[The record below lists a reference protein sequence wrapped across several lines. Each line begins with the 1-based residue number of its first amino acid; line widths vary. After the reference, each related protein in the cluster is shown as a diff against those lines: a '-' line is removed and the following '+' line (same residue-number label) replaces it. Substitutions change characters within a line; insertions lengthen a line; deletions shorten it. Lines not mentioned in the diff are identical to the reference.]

1 MHIVPNNKL
10 SNHYV
15 KKRVRKQVWFENQTV
30 SSSFRQNLGTMSE
43 KTRMGMLYEDYLNP
57 NISFSNSSYPNMFG
71 NCLSMPNED
80 FNNSMMNIYN
90 NNNGEVFGVEG
101 INEVCENNNFF
112 GGDIKGLEENNNR
125 GCEEIG
131 HVENGNSTINSMVD
145 VKDAN
150 DDYADFDYPNVLD
163 GTVNDAPW
171 DYDNDGLTNYEEY
184 AYNMPSGWSFAN
196 NGVWWNGTNPNDW
209 DSDNDGLPDGYET
222 YYGLSPSYRHR
233 S

>member
-1 MHIVPNNKL
+1 
-10 SNHYV
+10 
-15 KKRVRKQVWFENQTV
+15 
-30 SSSFRQNLGTMSE
+30 
-43 KTRMGMLYEDYLNP
+43 MGMLYEDYLNP

-150 DDYADFDYPNVLD
+150 DDYADFDYTFEFVNRTGPD
-163 GTVNDAPW
+163 GSGDF
-171 DYDNDGLTNYEEY
+171 DGDGLSNPYEYGYGMSSGYSGLNANSWDSNE
-184 AYNMPSGWSFAN
+184 NMP
-196 NGVWWNGTNPNDW
+196 
-209 DSDNDGLPDGYET
+209 LPFQ
-222 YYGLSPSYRHR
+222 SSICPS
-233 S
+233 

>member
-57 NISFSNSSYPNMFG
+57 NISFSNSSYPNMFS

-150 DDYADFDYPNVLD
+150 DDYADFDYTFEFVNRTGPD
-163 GTVNDAPW
+163 GSGDFDA
-171 DYDNDGLTNYEEY
+171 DGLSNLYEYGYGMSSGYSGLNANSWDSNE
-184 AYNMPSGWSFAN
+184 NMP
-196 NGVWWNGTNPNDW
+196 
-209 DSDNDGLPDGYET
+209 LPFQ
-222 YYGLSPSYRHR
+222 SSICPS
-233 S
+233 